1 MSALHSSFCCN
12 SFFFF
17 FFILENFWIILCA
30 FFLHYV
36 MCTKWY
42 SGTRFYLFRSTHYQ
56 TMRNLFYYDDQYQT
70 QAQLTA
76 LTASEVLLNVLRR
89 VSCRQTIPLRQI
101 WILCVILYINFWML
115 LTSDFRSLPS
125 HPHRWWMGCRI
136 SLLRYASW
144 GLKPWTVCSTKKNK
158 ALETFET
165 VESQRPSRVSVTA
178 WSGKVMNPP
187 PNAGSRPP
195 CPNLIFWISLFTL
208 ALLHLPAFM
217 AASPVLT
224 WEV

>member
-1 MSALHSSFCCN
+1 MLCVLN
-12 SFFFF
+12 
-17 FFILENFWIILCA
+17 ETII
-30 FFLHYV
+30 
-36 MCTKWY
+36 WSY
-42 SGTRFYLFRSTHYQ
+42 SGTYFYLFRSTHNQ
-56 TMRNLFYYDDQYQT
+56 TMRNLFYYDDQYQ
-70 QAQLTA
+70 AQLTA
-76 LTASEVLLNVLRR
+76 LRTSEVLLNVLRR

-101 WILCVILYINFWML
+101 WILCVILYINFWTL
-115 LTSDFRSLPS
+115 LTSDFRSLPP

-144 GLKPWTVCSTKKNK
+144 GLKPWTVCSRKKNK
-158 ALETFET
+158 AWETFET

-195 CPNLIFWISLFTL
+195 CPNLIFCISLFTL

-217 AASPVLT
+217 AASPVLGT
-224 WEV
+224 GSFSLLPFS